1 MVVATRVLSDYGL
14 ILVSKAGVAVEG
26 VDSPFGGWRERPSYF
41 WRQAVRPSVDG
52 AADAPTRA
60 ELVDP

>member
-1 MVVATRVLSDYGL
+1 MERATVLLLATG
-14 ILVSKAGVAVEG
+14 
-26 VDSPFGGWRERPSYF
+26 RP
-41 WRQAVRPSVDG
+41 AKCDG